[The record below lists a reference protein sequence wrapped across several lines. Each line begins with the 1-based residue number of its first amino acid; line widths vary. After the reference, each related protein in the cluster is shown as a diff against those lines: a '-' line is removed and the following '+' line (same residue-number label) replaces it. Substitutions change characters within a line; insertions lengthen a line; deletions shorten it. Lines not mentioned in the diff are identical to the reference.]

1 MSIVVSNTAAP
12 RVIVAICVVA
22 VCILTGSTLVLGQES
37 ILAGARYSSLSV
49 LDLNSQKTNNVI
61 DSGYIDWSV
70 AVGPNP
76 RLALVSGG
84 DYLSI
89 VDLTIGRE
97 INRVEG
103 VSLGESAVS
112 SDGKM
117 LLIADYDN
125 ETLDVIDLSQF
136 KVTKKINLIP
146 VLGQGAYSLGSVVVV
161 GTDAYVTSVFPDTS
175 HPAVAVVDLSTFKVK
190 AIPIPGGNVDGEA
203 GFLTP
208 NAAATPDGKYV
219 VMVETYN
226 SDFSFHV
233 LYISTATNA
242 VAQDYSIATDPYG
255 ILISPSGSTQY
266 AYILGSGGFPFSAT
280 VFNLQTGQLLPQT
293 EVELDN
299 YFSLPTTAAINP
311 EGTRLVIGGAKL
323 SQEPNPNLVVINTS
337 TLLTNPSQA
346 VVGQATIAGGVRP
359 YGTAIA
365 SVVSKRPSTAPR
377 ITSVTPGTVN
387 NATANVIQLTGTNF
401 AAGAQVRFGTMA
413 PLTATVLDPGHLK
426 VTLPKNA
433 PAQSAMDVIVTNPN
447 LSSPPA
453 KQYQSGLLAG
463 KFTIVAASAFQP
475 EYGFATLALGD
486 WTVAVYDFGK
496 RRMID
501 VPTSLV
507 PFSVVFNRDGAEI
520 YSVSS
525 GIRGLK
531 PSNQLLDYN
540 PATEVLQA
548 QVPLGSS
555 LNNGA
560 IVLAP
565 LTAPS
570 VNPATDTPVVYVP
583 VVTGNPGD
591 LAVEMVDTW
600 SGSSTFN
607 QIINTTYAGLNSLI
621 YLGGAGATPDGKYV
635 YVNFLDIYTTYK
647 YAIFDIVGNSVTVY
661 DATALGVSALSDE
674 VYVAPD
680 GQSLL
685 LNASDGSLAV
695 FDISGANATHPALV
709 ATIHGSKPYVY
720 SWQVVGS
727 LLFVLGEPNT
737 VIVFNFDRA
746 HSNFSEIA
754 SYKFATGVASWLAV
768 SPDGKLIYV
777 TSIDSDMITVLDAN
791 RVVNHK
797 QPIVTAIGT
806 PRAPFEVVMDP
817 VANSGK

>member
-1 MSIVVSNTAAP
+1 MPIVVANAAAH
-12 RVIVAICVVA
+12 RVIAAICLLA
-22 VCILTGSTLVLGQES
+22 FCILTNSTLVLGQES
-37 ILAGARYSSLSV
+37 ILAGARYSSLSL
-49 LDLNSQKTNNVI
+49 LDLKSQKTKEVI
-61 DSGYIDWSV
+61 DSGYVDWSV

-103 VSLGESAVS
+103 VSLGASAVT

-117 LLIADYDN
+117 LLMADTGNY
-125 ETLDVIDLSQF
+125 TLDAIDLTQF
-136 KVTKKINLIP
+136 KVTKKINLVP
-146 VLGQGAYSLGSVVVV
+146 VLQQGAYSLGSVVVV
-161 GTDAYVTSVFPDTS
+161 GTNAYVTSVFTDTS
-175 HPAVAVVDLSTFKVK
+175 HPAVAVVDLTTFKVK
-190 AIPIPGGNVDGEA
+190 AIPISAGYVDGN
-203 GFLTP
+203 GLLTP

-226 SDFSFHV
+226 DYSSHV
-233 LYISTATNA
+233 FYISTATNK
-242 VAQDYSIATDPYG
+242 VVQDYSIVTDPYG

-266 AYILGSGGFPFSAT
+266 AYILGYGGLPFSAT
-280 VFNLQTGQLLPQT
+280 IFNLQTGQLLPQT

-299 YFSLPTTAAINP
+299 YFYLPTTAAINP
-311 EGTRLVIGGAKL
+311 EGTRLVIGGAKV
-323 SQEPNPNLVVINTS
+323 SQEPSPNLVVVNTS

-365 SVVSKRPSTAPR
+365 SVVSKRPSTAPT
-377 ITSVTPGTVN
+377 ITSVTPSTVN

-401 AAGAQVRFGTMA
+401 AAGARVRFGTMA
-413 PLTATVLDPGHLK
+413 PLAATVLDSNHLK

-453 KQYQSGLLAG
+453 NQYQSGLLAG
-463 KFTIVAASAFQP
+463 KFTIVVAPAFQP

-507 PFSVVFNRDGAEI
+507 PYSVGFNTDGAEI
-520 YSVSS
+520 YSLSP
-525 GIRGLK
+525 GIRGLST
-531 PSNQLLDYN
+531 SNQLLDYN
-540 PATEVLQA
+540 PATDVLQA
-548 QVPLGSS
+548 QVPLGFPFG
-555 LNNGA
+555 NG
-560 IVLAP
+560 ITLASM
-565 LTAPS
+565 TASS
-570 VNPATDTPVVYVP
+570 VNPATGTPVVYVP
-583 VVTGNPGD
+583 VVTRIPGD
-591 LAVEMVDTW
+591 LAVEMVDTK

-607 QIINTTYAGLNSLI
+607 QIINATYAGLNTQI
-621 YLGGAGATPDGKYV
+621 QLGGVAATPDGKYV
-635 YVNFLDIYTTYK
+635 YVNFVDYFTTYE

-661 DATALGVSALSDE
+661 DATALGVSPLSNE

-685 LNASDGSLAV
+685 LSASDGSLAV
-695 FDISGANATHPALV
+695 FDISGSNATHPALV
-709 ATIHGSKPYVY
+709 ANIHGSKPSVY

-746 HSNFSEIA
+746 HNNYSEIA
-754 SYKFATGVASWLAV
+754 GYKFPTGVASWLAA
-768 SPDGKLIYV
+768 SPDGKLVYV
-777 TSIDSDMITVLDAN
+777 TSIDSDSVTVLDAN
-791 RVVNHK
+791 RLANRK
-797 QPIVTAIGT
+797 QPIVTVLGT
-806 PRAPFEVVMDP
+806 PRAPYEVVMDP
-817 VANSGK
+817 VANSRR